1 MSIFPSYFPVLKKTG
16 FQAVIRGDYLNQIK
30 ELFQKNQIIIVH
42 GYGGFGKTTLAL
54 EYCNFASKETNI
66 RWFDS
71 YSHQVLETEYRKL
84 SALLDINEVDEDLDF
99 VIENTNIKLKQID
112 KEILFVFDNVESFD
126 EINKFINK
134 LPKNIKVLIT
144 TRHELKTVEYPKI
157 ELKPFEINEARQ
169 FINIE
174 NKKLR
179 YYFFF
184 TFEFKTIYFIKLKI
198 IL

>member
-1 MSIFPSYFPVLKKTG
+1 M
-16 FQAVIRGDYLNQIK
+16 NQIK

-99 VIENTNIKLKQID
+99 VIENTNIKLKQFH
-112 KEILFVFDNVESFD
+112 KEILFVFDHYLSPYRVKE
-126 EINKFINK
+126 
-134 LPKNIKVLIT
+134 
-144 TRHELKTVEYPKI
+144 TVDKQD
-157 ELKPFEINEARQ
+157 RVS
-169 FINIE
+169 
-174 NKKLR
+174 
-179 YYFFF
+179 
-184 TFEFKTIYFIKLKI
+184 
-198 IL
+198 